1 MLCDGFATVAAKYM
15 QAEHVHLEPGAQ
27 VIIGTWRSLVID
39 NVMQKL
45 HQMAD
50 LAISG
55 RTAWPA
61 SPEDSDSVWKMLADS
76 GVTEESSDGRIGYTD
91 PRASADIQ
99 LLVAVIGAIH
109 TWDIPFLLEEQ
120 GYASE
125 EEAVEVWEAETDA
138 EALRLLKL
146 LIFRAYRIAYRP
158 PAMWWN

>member
-1 MLCDGFATVAAKYM
+1 
-15 QAEHVHLEPGAQ
+15 
-27 VIIGTWRSLVID
+27 VID

-76 GVTEESSDGRIGYTD
+76 GVTEELSDGTIRYTD
-91 PRASADIQ
+91 PPASADIQ
-99 LLVAVIGAIH
+99 LLVAVVGAIY
-109 TWDIPFLLEEQ
+109 TWDIPSVLEEQ

-125 EEAVEVWEAETDA
+125 EEALAVWEAETEA

-146 LIFRAYRIAYRP
+146 LIIRAYRTAYRP
-158 PAMWWN
+158 PAMWSN